1 MDVNKGCKHSALEVH
16 KQEKARKD
24 KGRNMVVHKDVGALH
39 DSADALR
46 RFDFVKAPPLQIL
59 L

>member
-24 KGRNMVVHKDVGALH
+24 KGRNMVVHKDVSALH
-39 DSADALR
+39 DSAE
-46 RFDFVKAPPLQIL
+46 
-59 L
+59 